1 MNLIRKYAD
10 FKNLKISYQDNE
22 LNKDVI
28 FVTHANGFSGSCY
41 LYLYRYFGDKY
52 RWIFLDFVGHS
63 YSEASL
69 EFNDW
74 NFFRDQIFE
83 IIKIENLQN
92 IIGIGHSLGGA
103 SLALSAK
110 YEKQFFKKLLLL
122 DPTLLSITTNF
133 LGKVIGN
140 YMADNAIKRRRDFK
154 SKDQIKKIF
163 KRIPAFSNWEESVF
177 NDYLQSCFR
186 DIENGVELSCPPEV
200 ESKIFSTNPIFFSLN
215 YKNLNVSTKIII
227 PRKSTVCSE
236 SAAKKLIGG
245 TVDSSINILE
255 NENHFFPFENP
266 DLVIKE
272 LEFILHG

>member
-1 MNLIRKYAD
+1 MSLIRKFTD
-10 FKNLKISYQDNE
+10 FNNLKLSYQDNE
-22 LNKDVI
+22 LDKDVV

-63 YSEASL
+63 YSEPTL
-69 EFNDW
+69 DFNDW

-83 IIKIENLQN
+83 IIKKENLKD
-92 IIGIGHSLGGA
+92 IIAIGHSLGGA

-110 YEKQFFKKLLLL
+110 YEKQLFKKLLLL
-122 DPTLLSITTNF
+122 DPTLLSITTNL
-133 LGKVIGN
+133 LGKIIGN

-163 KRIPAFSNWEESVF
+163 KRIPSFSNWEESVF
-177 NDYLQSCFR
+177 NDYLQSCFK

-215 YKNLNVSTKIII
+215 YKNLDVSTKIII

-236 SAAKKLIGG
+236 SAAKKLIGN
-245 TVDSSINILE
+245 TADSSIKILE
-255 NENHFFPFENP
+255 NENHFFPFEKPNI
-266 DLVIKE
+266 VIKE
-272 LEFILHG
+272 LENFING

>member
-1 MNLIRKYAD
+1 MNLIRK
-10 FKNLKISYQDNE
+10 FTEFNKLKISYLDNE
-22 LNKDVI
+22 LDKDVI

-69 EFNDW
+69 DFKDW

-83 IIKIENLQN
+83 IIKKENLQN
-92 IIGIGHSLGGA
+92 IIAIGHSLGGA

-110 YEKQFFKKLLLL
+110 YEKHFFKKLLLL

-140 YMADNAIKRRRDFK
+140 YMADNALKRRRDFK
-154 SKDQIKKIF
+154 NKDQIKKIF
-163 KRIPAFSNWEESVF
+163 KRIPSFSNWEESVF
-177 NDYLQSCFR
+177 NDYIQSCFK
-186 DIENGVELSCPPEV
+186 DNENGVELSCSPEV

-215 YKNLNVSTKIII
+215 YKNLDVGTKIII

-236 SAAKKLIGG
+236 SAAKKLIGN
-245 TVDSSINILE
+245 TKDSSIQILE
-255 NENHFFPFENP
+255 NENHFFPFEKPN
-266 DLVIKE
+266 LVIKE
-272 LEFILHG
+272 LEYILNG